1 MSATDSVQVRRALL
15 SVSDKTNLIDFAQGL
30 HDLGVQLVSTGG
42 TFRTLQDAGL
52 PAIEVSS
59 VTEFPEMMDGRVKTL
74 HPKIHGGIL
83 GRRNQD
89 QAVMAAHGIEAI
101 DLVCVNLYPFQETIA
116 NPDMTHDDAIENIDI
131 GGPAMVRSAA
141 KNRQFVSIVTSPLQ
155 YQTVLSELKEVGGL
169 SFETRKQLAKAAF
182 QHTAAYDGAIANYL
196 GRDDDAAQ
204 YPEKLFMHFER
215 DSVLRYGENPHQ
227 SAAFYRDPSVTESSV
242 STSQQLAGKALSF
255 NNIADTDAALE
266 CVRQFDKPAC
276 VIVKHANPC
285 GVAIEKSILDAYEKA
300 FETDPT
306 SAFGG
311 IIAFNRPL
319 DAKTADRILERQFVE
334 VIIAPSVETGV
345 IGLFAKRPSVRLLTV
360 GSLAQNSEQADYRR
374 VQGGLLIQD
383 TDTGSRTESQLTCV
397 TDTKPTAA
405 QMADLLFA
413 WKVAKFVKS
422 NAIIYAKN
430 NQTIGVGAGQMSR
443 IYSARIAAIKA
454 QDANLEVAG
463 SVMASD
469 AFFPFRDGID
479 AVAESGIAAVIQ
491 PGGSIRDDEVI
502 KAANEHG
509 IAMVFTG
516 MRHFRH

>member
-1 MSATDSVQVRRALL
+1 MPATDSIQVRRALL
-15 SVSDKTNLIDFAQGL
+15 SVSDKTNLLDFAQSL
-30 HDLGVQLVSTGG
+30 HDLGIQLVSTGG
-42 TFRTLQDAGL
+42 TFRALQDAGL

-83 GRRNQD
+83 GRRDQD
-89 QAVMAAHGIEAI
+89 QAVMLEYGIEAI
-101 DLVCVNLYPFQETIA
+101 DLVCVNLYPFRETIA
-116 NPDMTHDDAIENIDI
+116 NPDKTHEDAIENIDI

-141 KNRQFVSIVTSPLQ
+141 KNHQFVGIVTSPLQ
-155 YQTVLSELKEVGGL
+155 YQTVLSELQAGGL

-182 QHTAAYDGAIANYL
+182 QHTAEYDGAIANYL
-196 GRDDDAAQ
+196 GRNNEAAQ
-204 YPEKLFMHFER
+204 YPERLFMHFER

-227 SAAFYRDPSVTESSV
+227 SAAFYRDPSVSGSSV
-242 STSQQLAGKALSF
+242 GTSYQLAGKALSF

-266 CVRQFDKPAC
+266 CVRQFEAPAC

-285 GVAIEKSILDAYEKA
+285 GVAVEGSILDAYEKA

-311 IIAFNRPL
+311 IIAFNRSL

-334 VIIAPSVETGV
+334 VIIAPGVEPGV
-345 IGLFAKRPSVRLLTV
+345 IELFEKKPSVRLLTV
-360 GSLAQNSEQADYRR
+360 GSLEQTPVQLDYRR
-374 VQGGLLIQD
+374 VRGGLLIQD
-383 TDTGSRTESQLTCV
+383 TDTGSRTESELTCV
-397 TDTKPTAA
+397 TETKPTEA

-430 NQTIGVGAGQMSR
+430 NQTVGVGAGQMSR
-443 IYSARIAAIKA
+443 VYSARIAAIKA

-479 AVAESGIAAVIQ
+479 AAAEAGIAAVIQ
-491 PGGSIRDDEVI
+491 PGGSIRDNEVI
-502 KAANEHG
+502 EAANEHG
-509 IAMVFTG
+509 IAMVLTG

>member
-1 MSATDSVQVRRALL
+1 MPATDSIQVRRALL
-15 SVSDKTNLIDFAQGL
+15 SVSDKTNLLDFAQGL

-42 TFRTLQDAGL
+42 TFRALQDAGL
-52 PAIEVSS
+52 PAVEVSS

-83 GRRNQD
+83 GRRDQD
-89 QAVMAAHGIEAI
+89 QTVMAEHGIEAI
-101 DLVCVNLYPFQETIA
+101 DLVCVNLYPFKETIA
-116 NPDMTHDDAIENIDI
+116 NPDKTHEDAIENIDI

-141 KNRQFVSIVTSPLQ
+141 KNHQFVGIVTSPLQ
-155 YQTVLSELKEVGGL
+155 YQTVLSELQTGGL

-182 QHTAAYDGAIANYL
+182 QHTAEYDGAIANYL
-196 GRDDDAAQ
+196 GRDNKAAQ

-227 SAAFYRDPSVTESSV
+227 SAAFYRDPSVSGSSV
-242 STSQQLAGKALSF
+242 GTSQQLAGKALSF

-266 CVRQFDKPAC
+266 CVRQFEAPAC

-285 GVAIEKSILDAYEKA
+285 GVAVEGSILEAYEKA

-311 IIAFNRPL
+311 IIAFNRSL

-334 VIIAPSVETGV
+334 VIIAPGVEPGV
-345 IGLFAKRPSVRLLTV
+345 VELFEKKPSVRLLTV
-360 GSLAQNSEQADYRR
+360 GSLEQTPAQSDYRR

-383 TDTGSRTESQLTCV
+383 TDTGSRIESELTCV
-397 TDTKPTAA
+397 TDTKPTAP

-443 IYSARIAAIKA
+443 VYSARIAAIKA

-479 AVAESGIAAVIQ
+479 AAAEAGIAAVIQ

-502 KAANEHG
+502 AAANEHG

>member
-1 MSATDSVQVRRALL
+1 MPATDSIQVRRALL
-15 SVSDKTNLIDFAQGL
+15 SVSDKTNLLDFAQGL

-42 TFRTLQDAGL
+42 TFRALQDAGL
-52 PAIEVSS
+52 PAVEVSS

-83 GRRNQD
+83 GRRDQD
-89 QAVMAAHGIEAI
+89 QAVMAEHGIEAI

-116 NPDMTHDDAIENIDI
+116 NPDKTHEDAIENIDI
-131 GGPAMVRSAA
+131 GGPAMVRSSA
-141 KNRQFVSIVTSPLQ
+141 KNHQFVGIVTSPLQ
-155 YQTVLSELKEVGGL
+155 YQTVLSELQTGGL

-182 QHTAAYDGAIANYL
+182 QHTAEYDGAIANYL
-196 GRDDDAAQ
+196 GRDNEAAQ

-227 SAAFYRDPSVTESSV
+227 SAAFYRDPSVSGSSV
-242 STSQQLAGKALSF
+242 GTSQQLTGKALSF

-266 CVRQFDKPAC
+266 CVRQFEAPAC

-285 GVAIEKSILDAYEKA
+285 GVAVEGSILEAYEKA

-311 IIAFNRPL
+311 IIAFNRSL

-334 VIIAPSVETGV
+334 VIIAPGVEPGV
-345 IGLFAKRPSVRLLTV
+345 VELFEKKPSVRLLTV
-360 GSLAQNSEQADYRR
+360 GSLEQTPVKSDYRR

-383 TDTGSRTESQLTCV
+383 TDTGSRIESELTCV
-397 TDTKPTAA
+397 TDTKPTAP

-443 IYSARIAAIKA
+443 VYSARIAAIKA

-479 AVAESGIAAVIQ
+479 AAAEAGIAAVIQ

-502 KAANEHG
+502 TAANEHG

>member
-1 MSATDSVQVRRALL
+1 MPATDSIQVHRALL
-15 SVSDKTNLIDFAQGL
+15 SVSDKTNLLDFAQGL

-42 TFRTLQDAGL
+42 TFRALQDAGL
-52 PAIEVSS
+52 PAVEVSS

-83 GRRNQD
+83 GRRDQD
-89 QAVMAAHGIEAI
+89 QAVMAEHGIEAI
-101 DLVCVNLYPFQETIA
+101 DLVCVNLYPFRETIA
-116 NPDMTHDDAIENIDI
+116 NPDKTHEDAIENIDI
-131 GGPAMVRSAA
+131 GGPAMVRSSA
-141 KNRQFVSIVTSPLQ
+141 KNHQFVGIVTSPLQ
-155 YQTVLSELKEVGGL
+155 YQTVLSELQTGGL

-182 QHTAAYDGAIANYL
+182 QHTAEYDGAIANYL
-196 GRDDDAAQ
+196 GRDNEAAQ

-227 SAAFYRDPSVTESSV
+227 SAAFYRDPSVSGSSV
-242 STSQQLAGKALSF
+242 GTSQQLAGKALSF

-266 CVRQFDKPAC
+266 CVRQFEAPAC

-285 GVAIEKSILDAYEKA
+285 GVAVEGSILEAYEKA

-311 IIAFNRPL
+311 IIAFNRSL

-334 VIIAPSVETGV
+334 VIIAPGVEPGV
-345 IGLFAKRPSVRLLTV
+345 VELFEKKPSVRLLTV
-360 GSLAQNSEQADYRR
+360 VSLEQTPAQSDYRR

-383 TDTGSRTESQLTCV
+383 TDTGSRIESELTCV
-397 TDTKPTAA
+397 TDTKPTAP

-443 IYSARIAAIKA
+443 VYSARIAAIKA

-479 AVAESGIAAVIQ
+479 AAAEAGIAAVIQ

-502 KAANEHG
+502 TAANEHG